1 MELTQEKQLAFNEV
15 RKAMIERLKNFEFA
29 EGMLEGLSL
38 FQMLNLLEL
47 LLGHRNYIGMFSHT
61 VFSLQD
67 VFGDAIWDKPK
78 SEVKPEP
85 TNEEQK
91 EVVH

>member
-1 MELTQEKQLAFNEV
+1 MTNEQQVAFNEV
-15 RKAMIERLKNFEFA
+15 RKAMIERLKNFEFT
-29 EGMLEGLSL
+29 EEMLKELSL

-67 VFGDAIWDKPK
+67 VFGDAVWDKPK
-78 SEVKPEP
+78 AEPKPEP
-85 TNEEQK
+85 TDEEMK
-91 EVVH
+91 AVVH